1 MLISTKRP
9 TQSPLIHLF
18 GRESENRYEFRHYFD
33 KNPGHRRGGSI
44 YLGVNH
50 ESSDKALYAFKNFDE
65 GIVASFHGLGRL
77 VVSARASERKGQ
89 WSERAMIRT
98 ERRTLMAEKIGDVG
112 GNTYGN

>member
-9 TQSPLIHLF
+9 TQSSLIHLF

-33 KNPGHRRGGSI
+33 KNLGHRRGGSI
-44 YLGVNH
+44 DLGVNH

-77 VVSARASERKGQ
+77 VISG
-89 WSERAMIRT
+89 IRT
-98 ERRTLMAEKIGDVG
+98 EGSVERACYDTHREK
-112 GNTYGN
+112 NTNGRKNW